1 MQYRAGFFVLTY
13 VSIAA
18 APEAHAQSALDR
30 TTPPVRGPETTA
42 PDVPPSAPTV
52 AIDNSAPVTATPI
65 DAPAITVGAISL
77 NGLAVLSL
85 DQFTDI
91 MGDYIGRSLSPA
103 DLAALANRVAQRAR
117 DRGYVFA
124 AARIA
129 PQKLA
134 AGILVVE
141 VDEGRIDRIDVQGSD
156 NKAVRAA
163 LDPLANGQPVS
174 MDDLERR
181 LLIAGDIDGIRI
193 KQTRYVRDG
202 EQRVLVVTV
211 VQNRAT
217 ARVAIRND
225 GTRPIGP
232 VQIHI
237 EGMVSQLLAS
247 DDSLTVD
254 YSTAVPQVDEL
265 QYARV
270 RYEKR
275 LNASGTE
282 LSLTSTFSAVR
293 PGSYLSGYEILGR
306 NWSQSIAVL
315 QPLLRR
321 RRASLWLNASA
332 EIDSLTQ
339 RRGGQLVRRDRET
352 VLRLGLYGYEDF
364 LGGRLRAS
372 AVLSQ
377 GLDLFDATEPG
388 DPLASR
394 YDSDGSFTAANLWF
408 EWTRSLGSGFSVR
421 LAGDSQLASQPL
433 LISEEVALGGS
444 GFLRGY
450 DWSERSGD
458 KGAMGLAEL
467 RYDVKR
473 PFGIADRAQL
483 YAFGDGGVVR
493 NLSNGFGGGSLA
505 SAGGGVRVDFSRVI
519 GATAEVAVPLSG
531 PRYDTGNRQPRLN
544 FGLSTSF

>member
-1 MQYRAGFFVLTY
+1 MRHRTGFLILTY
-13 VSIAA
+13 INLATLSQTY
-18 APEAHAQSALDR
+18 AQTALDR
-30 TTPPVRGPETTA
+30 ATPPARGPEATA
-42 PDVPPSAPTV
+42 PDLPQSRPAIAVDDVPAET
-52 AIDNSAPVTATPI
+52 ALASAPV
-65 DAPAITVGAISL
+65 ITVGAIAL
-77 NGLAVLSL
+77 NGLRVLSL
-85 DQFTDI
+85 DQFTDLL
-91 MGDYIGRSLSPA
+91 GEYVGRSLAPA
-103 DLAALANRVAQRAR
+103 DLAALTNRVAQRAR

-124 AARIA
+124 TARIS

-141 VDEGRIDRIDVQGSD
+141 VDEGRIDRVEVQGSD

-163 LDPLANGQPVS
+163 LEPLANGRPVS
-174 MDDLERR
+174 LDDLERR

-193 KQTRYVRDG
+193 KGTRYARNG
-202 EQRVLVVTV
+202 EQRVLIVTV
-211 VQNRAT
+211 AQDSAS
-217 ARVAIRND
+217 ARIAIRND

-232 VQIHI
+232 VQIHV
-237 EGMVSQLLAS
+237 EGMISQLLAS
-247 DDSLTVD
+247 DDLLTVG
-254 YSTAVPQVDEL
+254 YTTAVPQSREL
-265 QYARV
+265 QYARL

-282 LSLTSTFSAVR
+282 VALASTFSAVR

-306 NWSQSIAVL
+306 NWSQSIAIL

-332 EIDSLTQ
+332 KIDDLTQ
-339 RRGGQLVRRDRET
+339 RRGGRLVRHDRQT
-352 VLRLGLYGYEDF
+352 VLRLGIYGYENF

-377 GLDLFDATEPG
+377 GVDLFAATG
-388 DPLASR
+388 AQDPLASR
-394 YDSDGSFTAANLWF
+394 YDADATFTAANFWL
-408 EWTRSLGSGFSVR
+408 EWTRPLGSGFSVR

-433 LISEEVALGGS
+433 LISEEAGLGG
-444 GFLRGY
+444 GAFLRGY

-458 KGAMGLAEL
+458 QAAMGSAEL
-467 RYDVKR
+467 RYDLRR

-483 YAFGDGGVVR
+483 YAFGDGGVVS

-505 SAGGGVRVDFSRVI
+505 SAGGGVRVDFSRVV
-519 GATAEVAVPLSG
+519 GATAEVAVPLTG
-531 PRYDTGNRQPRLN
+531 PRYDTGNRQPRFN